1 MLSPNTIKP
10 AKGSRHTTKRVG
22 RGNSSGKGTYSARG
36 GKGQT
41 ARSGAHRT
49 AIRAFKASLQKVPKL
64 RGFTSL
70 VSKKETVSL
79 AVLAEKIKE
88 GEVIT
93 PRYLKTLG
101 LVGKPAHGVK
111 LVAGK
116 TEFNK
121 KVTFQGCLAS
131 KKAVEM
137 IEKAGGKITF

>member
-10 AKGSRHTTKRVG
+10 AKGSKHTVKRVG

-41 ARSGAHRT
+41 ARSGTRRT

-64 RGFTSL
+64 RGFSSL
-70 VSKKETVSL
+70 INKKETVSL
-79 AVLAEKIKE
+79 KVLAEKIKD
-88 GEVIT
+88 GEVIN

-101 LVGKPAHGVK
+101 LIGKPANGVK

-116 TEFNK
+116 EEFNK

-131 KKAVEM
+131 KKAIEM
-137 IEKAGGKITF
+137 IEKAGGKIMF